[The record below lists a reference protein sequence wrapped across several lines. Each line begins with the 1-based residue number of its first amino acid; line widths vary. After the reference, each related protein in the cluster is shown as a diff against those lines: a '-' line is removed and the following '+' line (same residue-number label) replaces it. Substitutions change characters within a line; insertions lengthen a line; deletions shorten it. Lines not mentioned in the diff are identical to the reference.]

1 MLIENELCNKT
12 VWSVPWDFTHYIL
25 TSFLLSNYK
34 RLKLVIA
41 NLVEVLLT
49 CSIVAY
55 VHLAKKNIL
64 DLNALKF
71 EILLRPVSN

>member
-1 MLIENELCNKT
+1 MS
-12 VWSVPWDFTHYIL
+12 SVIRPSDLFRKISPITFWPVSYFQITKGL
-25 TSFLLSNYK
+25 
-34 RLKLVIA
+34 